1 MQDQQPR
8 RLLSPAA
15 IAGLSALLLAT
26 GGGVAWWTWN
36 NSVNQAP
43 TAIEQTQPNDQNN
56 PSLPVD
62 PFKTAKLP
70 GNSAPATAD
79 KTLQVYWLKTSGNKI
94 QLVPSPVK
102 LTSSNNPEALLE
114 TAMQQLIAGP
124 TQTDLSTTIPAE
136 TQLLDLAVKEDGV
149 HIDLS
154 REFTTG
160 GGSTSMEGRLAQVL
174 YTATSLSPGA
184 SVWLSVDGQPLKT
197 LGGEGLVVEQ
207 PITRQQ
213 FEQDFPL

>member
-1 MQDQQPR
+1 MQEQQPR
-8 RLLSPAA
+8 RLRSPAA
-15 IAGLSALLLAT
+15 IVGLSALLIAT
-26 GGGVAWWTWN
+26 GGGVAWWTWD
-36 NSVNQAP
+36 NSVKAP
-43 TAIEQTQPNDQNN
+43 TAIEQTQPGDQNT

-62 PFKTAKLP
+62 PSKTSKLP
-70 GNSAPATAD
+70 ANAAPVTAD
-79 KTLQVYWLKTSGNKI
+79 KTLQVYWLKASGTKL

-102 LTSSNNPEALLE
+102 LTSSNSPEALLE

-124 TQTDLSTTIPAE
+124 TAADLSTTIP
-136 TQLLDLAVKEDGV
+136 TGTKLLDLVVKDDGV
-149 HIDLS
+149 HVDLS

-174 YTATSLSPGA
+174 YTATSLNPGA
-184 SVWLSVDGQPLKT
+184 AVWLSVDGQPLKT